1 MPLKG
6 EKGARLHTLFKP
18 YMGEES
24 RMYKFSRAQKIVHIP
39 QISILVVHFFPDLI
53 FRAPLPIIIIGILT
67 VKTIQVCNQRNV
79 AIGHINIQMK
89 RNIPLRLSVSSLCY
103 ILIGSCLSQ
112 RHSND

>member
-6 EKGARLHTLFKP
+6 EKGTRVHTLFKP

-89 RNIPLRLSVSSLCY
+89 RNIPLRLSVSSLY
-103 ILIGSCLSQ
+103 AIYSSDHALS